1 MSWIA
6 KILGIKPEK
15 VVDSVGNILDG
26 LITNKEELAAAK
38 LAIDKELHRHHEV
51 LLENANRELE
61 AILNDKASAREMFKA
76 NSSLQKVY
84 AITFLVAYVALSTTL
99 IIAALDKAEIADYA
113 IALISSIFGAM
124 TTKVGTIT
132 DFLFGSSL
140 GSHSKE
146 RQLEN
151 KQPTK

>member
-6 KILGIKPEK
+6 KILGLKPKE
-15 VVDSVGNILDG
+15 VVDSVGGILDN

-38 LAIDKELHRHHEV
+38 LALEQELNRHYETV
-51 LLENANRELE
+51 MANATRELE
-61 AILNDKASAREMFKA
+61 LVLNDKASAREMFKA

-84 AITFLVAYVALSTTL
+84 AITFLIAYVALSSTL

-151 KQPTK
+151 KQPNK

>member
-38 LAIDKELHRHHEV
+38 LALEKELHRHHEA

-84 AITFLVAYVALSTTL
+84 AITFLIAYVALSTTL